1 MVRVVSLSV
10 LLTLIVILGLTFYK
24 VLAPFLLP
32 LFLAA
37 VFAILCEPIQ
47 AYFVKR
53 TGGRLRLA
61 SGLTTASV
69 VSILLVPLIVG
80 TVLAS
85 LQLYVLATGL
95 ANRNLART
103 WREQTQPV
111 LEHAAE
117 FINTRVRPVASPDP
131 AAADAGE
138 IHQGP
143 VERSSFQD
151 DEPQWDQPAV
161 RSGDRL
167 PGIPD
172 ASAGPQPL
180 AGPLRSAPASGPP
193 AAGLPLEPADDA
205 AADPQRPRE
214 TPSDLPLVNV
224 PPPPPPVTA
233 ESLRGRLEVWMR
245 GWLAEIGRKSLG
257 MAGGTFDLL
266 SGSLVAIGSAA
277 LSFAIFAIALY
288 YFLADGT
295 QLVRA
300 TERLIPVHVEYQRQM
315 LGQFA
320 RVVRAVVMATFF
332 AALAQAVATIVALW
346 MFGFDHLLVL
356 FVLCLLMAMI
366 PMLGTWLVW
375 LPCAVYLA
383 WQGHWMQAL
392 VLAAYGAVFVGTLDN
407 LVRTYVLNTD
417 VKLHPLLALISVLGG
432 LQVMGLWGMFVG
444 PIVASC
450 LHALV
455 RIFNHEL
462 AALSEERFAGLSP
475 SETDIPALAADAPA
489 DAGP

>member
-1 MVRVVSLSV
+1 MVRIVSLSV
-10 LLTLIVILGLTFYK
+10 LLTLIVVLGLTFYK

-47 AYFVKR
+47 AYFLKR

-69 VSILLVPLIVG
+69 VSVLLVPLIVG

-85 LQLYVLATGL
+85 LQLYVLATSL
-95 ANRNLART
+95 ADRNLART
-103 WREQTQPV
+103 WREQTEPV
-111 LEHAAE
+111 LQYTAD
-117 FINTRVRPVASPDP
+117 FINARMRTEIAPDPVDGLEEFDEEPVGPEENGQAAPADETLQNTAPTTTALPRSNRPVPSDAALLPSRAGPLLDP
-131 AAADAGE
+131 AAE
-138 IHQGP
+138 
-143 VERSSFQD
+143 
-151 DEPQWDQPAV
+151 
-161 RSGDRL
+161 
-167 PGIPD
+167 
-172 ASAGPQPL
+172 
-180 AGPLRSAPASGPP
+180 
-193 AAGLPLEPADDA
+193 A
-205 AADPQRPRE
+205 AADPDAPFE
-214 TPSDLPLVNV
+214 LLPAAAFAEV

-233 ESLRGRLEVWMR
+233 ESLRSRLEIWLR
-245 GWLAEIGRKSLG
+245 GWAAEVGRKSLG

-277 LSFAIFAIALY
+277 VSFAIFAIALY

-300 TERLIPVHVEYQRQM
+300 TERLIPVHIDYQRQM

-320 RVVRAVVMATFF
+320 RVVRAVVMATFL
-332 AALAQAVATIVALW
+332 AALAQSVATVIALW
-346 MFGFDHLLVL
+346 MFGFGHLLVL
-356 FVLCLLMAMI
+356 FVLCLLMSMI

-375 LPCAVYLA
+375 LPCAGWLA
-383 WQGHWMQAL
+383 WQGHWFQAL
-392 VLAAYGAVFVGTLDN
+392 VLTAYGAVFVGTLDN

-462 AALSEERFAGLSP
+462 TALSQEKFADLVA
-475 SETDIPALAADAPA
+475 TDIPLTSPATAADEDSAA
-489 DAGP
+489 DSIV

>member
-1 MVRVVSLSV
+1 MVRIVSLSV
-10 LLTLIVILGLTFYK
+10 LLSLIVILGLTFYK

-37 VFAILCEPIQ
+37 VFAILCEPVQ
-47 AYFVKR
+47 AYFLAR
-53 TGGRLRLA
+53 TGARLRLA

-85 LQLYVLATGL
+85 LQLYVLATSL
-95 ANRNLART
+95 ADRNLARI
-103 WREQTQPV
+103 WRDQTEPVLHYTADVINARLRPVTIQDPAPAAPGDEAKEQTDRQPSPQQD
-111 LEHAAE
+111 ETA
-117 FINTRVRPVASPDP
+117 VRPDGSLQPSADSPT
-131 AAADAGE
+131 
-138 IHQGP
+138 
-143 VERSSFQD
+143 ERQSLD
-151 DEPQWDQPAV
+151 D
-161 RSGDRL
+161 
-167 PGIPD
+167 
-172 ASAGPQPL
+172 
-180 AGPLRSAPASGPP
+180 PLRSDFAPVP
-193 AAGLPLEPADDA
+193 AAPLADVPA
-205 AADPQRPRE
+205 
-214 TPSDLPLVNV
+214 
-224 PPPPPPVTA
+224 PPPPVTA
-233 ESLRGRLEVWMR
+233 ESLRARIELWLR
-245 GWLAEIGRKSLG
+245 GWAAEIGRKSLG

-266 SGSLVAIGSAA
+266 SGSLVAIGSTA

-320 RVVRAVVMATFF
+320 RVVRAVVMATFL
-332 AALAQAVATIVALW
+332 AALAQSVATVIALW

-356 FVLCLLMAMI
+356 FVLCLLMSMI

-375 LPCAVYLA
+375 LPCAGWLA
-383 WQGHWMQAL
+383 WQGHGLQAL
-392 VLAAYGAVFVGTLDN
+392 VLAAYGTVFVGTLDN

-462 AALSEERFAGLSP
+462 AALSRERFPDLAT
-475 SETDIPALAADAPA
+475 TDIPLSAQAAAADESSAA
-489 DAGP
+489 DSIL